1 MFLRNHKTPMIGV
14 RSKKMLLYPEGKKL
28 EELLEELFSDDN
40 ELASDDITVLSW
52 SDPIIL
58 PFGNCCKYNY
68 TNYGG

>member
-1 MFLRNHKTPMIGV
+1 
-14 RSKKMLLYPEGKKL
+14 MLLYPEGKKL

-68 TNYGG
+68 INYGG